1 MKKGLLFLA
10 VLLMGFAVKSVAQA
24 DGEYY
29 LYNAESKCFL
39 SQGEDWGTRAC
50 VDKYGVP
57 VLWNSTDGSLKFI
70 SNELFLFETNGTIY
84 TDNKSTGFSTVET
97 ADGYQLKS
105 TLSGSFLTLQAG
117 THLRQIVMPTADQSA
132 AAVWQF
138 KTKTERD
145 AMVAAYV
152 TENHANVATAA
163 GLDVAAEDFLNT
175 LSTAYTAVDMTD
187 KIGTARFAGNVGDWT
202 FTQTKDQ
209 GGQPAYGTDFCE
221 LWQATGYY
229 TQTIANLAQGLYKVT
244 VNGFER
250 AAGWAKCNELA
261 AKEYE
266 ISTSTL
272 IANGEQVALKS
283 WFSGKS
289 GDNDPNNT
297 GQAVAKF
304 NEGQY
309 LNEVYA
315 YVGENGEL
323 KLTLSKQAHVGDNWV
338 LFNNFTLTHYEAKPA
353 SEDIVLQED
362 VTEELEI
369 GKTYLLGE
377 QYIMYKVRFTAPADG
392 FLNITPSQ
400 KVSSTSLKINGASS
414 TFTKDSF
421 NGISKKGMAKG
432 SVFEGTF
439 YCSGTPSADN
449 VYSLTVTFE
458 EGVPYSPLAMTLAS
472 PVDGGEWSGAVAY
485 KSYGTKG
492 APHYE
497 FSSKISKDVKVTVK
511 IGDNVYE
518 NVAATVDTYNPKL
531 DINGLP
537 AIMNEAVSA
546 GLVKAGDTFTLTL
559 SNLVDNEFTAN
570 TMEDVTFTY
579 TMASTACTG
588 VNPAASTSRTVLPEE
603 VTFSFDGEVKI
614 DNAKFYYVNN
624 NTGEKTELEG
634 VVEGTSVKITVAAV
648 EGMLPKAYDIIAEG
662 VTDANGK
669 VISYGDTE
677 GQLKVS
683 YGTGNGYFKAVA
695 EPTNNSK
702 VASLKTYTFTLPG
715 DVVYDASQ
723 ASSTEITFGKYDEAT
738 WGFTP
743 VEGVTVSYEINGNV
757 ITVTLSEEIT
767 TPGDY
772 NLEIPS
778 KLFWSKDL
786 YGDGENLST
795 STCYYMTSQYI
806 TCTILPYGPT
816 AVTPKDGSM
825 VNKLETLV
833 LAFDEEVECDDE
845 DAKVIVSMY
854 QEVETEWGYTDYR
867 EVPIAEYYL
876 EYDQVYN
883 NQILVDLGCIDSVGM
898 YTITIPE
905 GSIWTVADK
914 NKKIGEWKY
923 QYQVDPEYWDPEWVV
938 KIGEDE
944 CTEEAPYQLI
954 AGRKYEFSEMY
965 SYFQFTAE
973 EAGRVYITPLTEGY
987 NSWTQHDAD
996 WMRIGELKETEDGA
1010 LWFGVAEGETYN
1022 LQNYG
1027 FNSRQVA
1034 VSFEAGKPYDD
1045 LLFVA
1050 SSPADGGA
1058 YSKSTSA
1065 EYSNSKGYVDFKF
1078 STMINVDSLKISVVL
1093 PAKENKEIDIT
1104 ADVFV
1109 ESSTIYSGGA
1119 YVGLDMRDIVEDL
1132 KAKEGVKTNDKIQ
1145 IVLKNVQDVSFAENK
1160 LAEDVKIELTIAAT
1174 VCTSV
1179 SPSNSYGVEA
1189 IPSEISLRFDGDVV
1203 CNNGKGYIIDVV
1215 SGEKQEFAIE
1225 NFACTPQESWDG
1237 SINYNATV
1245 TLPEATITL
1254 TSRKFAIQIE
1264 GLADT
1269 DGNVVSYGD
1278 EAGKFII
1285 AYSMRADNFSPVS
1298 MDPEDEAEIEVLK
1311 TTKMTFADNVNI
1323 SPNAYAYFYLG
1334 YDEITGE
1341 IAVDPN
1347 DPKSVIITWSQEI
1360 TKPGVYY
1367 ITVDAGSIY
1376 DSKYDAEKED
1386 FGEEDGASYNPYL
1399 SYSFTIPVDL
1409 STTTVVG
1416 VTPEPYLGWGD
1427 TPVSQLPAEFV
1438 IEFEGG
1444 VKEIVSAQGEILGLG
1459 GGWDLDDDMGVT
1471 TASVLE
1477 TKLEGNLLY
1486 VTIPQADI
1494 DALTM
1499 GNYQITI
1506 NAIGEDGKPIGYAYD
1521 EYGDYDAFADVISFQ
1536 YYVEKMLEL
1545 TKAEPADG
1553 STVKQLDKITLTFS
1567 ENIFEVDTHSAA
1579 TLYDENYDEV
1589 AEAVVTF
1596 EGNVA
1601 TLTFD
1606 PVTVAGTYTLSIN
1619 EGMFATEEY
1628 VGNAEIYME
1637 YIVDP
1642 NFVENVDLA
1651 IVSATPENGATVANL
1666 TTVEF
1671 KLNKEVGYLYK
1682 SMLIPADG
1690 GDDAAS
1696 ASLTQSETD
1705 PTSYT
1710 LDFTFDGLFANG
1722 ATLRKDVTYTL
1733 TLEAYASEE
1742 AWQRDGAHETVTLTY
1757 VGNAEAFQYSDV
1769 TFESITPA
1777 EDFVISDK
1785 SQNKFVVK
1793 FSGAVNM
1800 VEELTFINMGQG
1812 ATQAFESIVANAEKT
1827 EYTLTIAESVLE
1839 TLRNEVYIVFAA
1851 NDAEG
1856 KRVQGNNGEEENSC
1870 FAISFKTVIGVPDLT
1885 VTPDAA
1891 AEQASLSVLTI
1902 GCAEGLAPSWNAGN
1916 ITLTDANGT
1925 TITLN
1930 DPEAVVAEGA
1940 DEWATPTAWTVAL
1953 AEELKTVGTYTL
1965 TIPAGY
1971 FNLGKTQGQVVG
1983 NKETVVVFN
1992 ITEAAQGIKGVT
2004 VDTDVV
2010 VYNLSGVAV
2019 AQGKASEVLK
2029 NLNKGI
2035 YLVNGKKFVVK

>member
-1 MKKGLLFLA
+1 MKKALLLLF
-10 VLLMGFAVKSVAQA
+10 VLLGAMGLRAQDAVVN
-24 DGEYY
+24 D
-29 LYNAESKCFL
+29 
-39 SQGEDWGTRAC
+39 
-50 VDKYGVP
+50 
-57 VLWNSTDGSLKFI
+57 SLK
-70 SNELFLFETNGTIY
+70 
-84 TDNKSTGFSTVET
+84 
-97 ADGYQLKS
+97 
-105 TLSGSFLTLQAG
+105 
-117 THLRQIVMPTADQSA
+117 
-132 AAVWQF
+132 
-138 KTKTERD
+138 
-145 AMVAAYV
+145 
-152 TENHANVATAA
+152 
-163 GLDVAAEDFLNT
+163 
-175 LSTAYTAVDMTD
+175 
-187 KIGTARFAGNVGDWT
+187 
-202 FTQTKDQ
+202 
-209 GGQPAYGTDFCE
+209 
-221 LWQATGYY
+221 
-229 TQTIANLAQGLYKVT
+229 
-244 VNGFER
+244 
-250 AAGWAKCNELA
+250 
-261 AKEYE
+261 
-266 ISTSTL
+266 
-272 IANGEQVALKS
+272 
-283 WFSGKS
+283 
-289 GDNDPNNT
+289 
-297 GQAVAKF
+297 
-304 NEGQY
+304 
-309 LNEVYA
+309 
-315 YVGENGEL
+315 
-323 KLTLSKQAHVGDNWV
+323 
-338 LFNNFTLTHYEAKPA
+338 
-353 SEDIVLQED
+353 ED
-362 VTEELEI
+362 VTAALEV
-369 GKTYLLGE
+369 GKTYIMGK
-377 QYIMYKVRFTAPADG
+377 QYAMYKVSFTAPADG

-400 KVSSTSLKINGASS
+400 RISSTSLKINGASS

-439 YCSGTPSADN
+439 YCSGTPSAEN
-449 VYSLTVTFE
+449 VYSLVVTFE

-472 PVDGGEWSGAVAY
+472 PVDGGEWSGAVQY

-492 APHYE
+492 VPHYE
-497 FSSKISKDVKVTVK
+497 FSSKISKDLVVTVK
-511 IGDNVYE
+511 IGENVYDS
-518 NVAATVDTYNPKL
+518 VACTVDTYNPKL

-537 AIMNEAVSA
+537 AVMNEAVA
-546 GLVKAGDTFTLTL
+546 EGLIKAGDTFTLTL
-559 SNLVDNEFTAN
+559 SNLVDNEFPAN
-570 TMEDVTFTY
+570 RMEDVTFTY
-579 TMASTACTG
+579 TVASTACTG
-588 VNPAASTSRTVLPEE
+588 VTPAASTSRSVLPEE
-603 VTFSFDGEVKI
+603 VVFSFDGAVLI
-614 DNAKFYYVNN
+614 DNAKFYFVNKN
-624 NTGEKTELEG
+624 SGEKTELEG
-634 VVEGTSVKITVAAV
+634 VVDGTSVKITVPAL
-648 EGMLPKAYDIIAEG
+648 EGMLPKAYDIVAEG

-669 VISYGDTE
+669 VITYGETV
-677 GQLKVS
+677 GQLVVS
-683 YGTGNGYFKAVA
+683 YGTSNGYFKAVVTP
-695 EPTNNSK
+695 ENRSNVS
-702 VASLKTYTFTLPG
+702 SLKTYTFTLPG

-723 ASSTEITFGKYDEAT
+723 ASSSEISISKLNESTYGWEA
-738 WGFTP
+738 
-743 VEGVTVSYEINGNV
+743 VEGVTTSYEINENV
-757 ITVTLSEEIT
+757 VTVTLSEEIT
-767 TPGDY
+767 SAGDY
-772 NLEIPS
+772 MLEVPG
-778 KLFWSKDL
+778 KVFWSKDL
-786 YGDGENLST
+786 YDAENLST
-795 STCYYMTSQYI
+795 NNCYYMTSQ
-806 TCTILPYGPT
+806 TLTHTILPYGPT
-816 AVTPKDGSM
+816 TVTPANGAM
-825 VNKLETLV
+825 VNKLDKIV
-833 LAFDEEVECDDE
+833 LAFDEEVEFDDE
-845 DAKVIVSMY
+845 ALVVVVKRVDTEDEFGWVVSS
-854 QEVETEWGYTDYR
+854 VEDT
-867 EVPIAEYYL
+867 IATVGL
-876 EYDQVYN
+876 EYDYENPN
-883 NQILVDLGCIDSVGM
+883 NMIVNLGSIDSVGN
-898 YTITIPE
+898 YSVTIPE
-905 GSIWTVADK
+905 GAIWAVANE
-914 NKKIGEWKY
+914 NKKIGKWTY

-954 AGRKYEFSEMY
+954 AGRKYEFSGMY

-996 WMRIGELKETEDGA
+996 WMRIGELKETEDGI

-1058 YSKSTSA
+1058 YSKSTQA
-1065 EYSNSKGYVDFKF
+1065 EYSYSKGYVDFKF
-1078 STMINVDSLKISVVL
+1078 STMIDVEALQISVVL

-1104 ADVFV
+1104 ADVYV

-1145 IVLKNVQDVSFAENK
+1145 IVLKNVQDASFAENK

-1189 IPSEISLRFDGDVV
+1189 IPSEISLRFDGDVS
-1203 CNNGKGYIIDVV
+1203 CTNGKGYIVDPV

-1225 NFACTPQESWDG
+1225 SLTCTPQESWDG
-1237 SINYNATV
+1237 SINYNATL

-1254 TSRKFAIQIE
+1254 VSRKFNIEIE
-1264 GLADT
+1264 GLVDSE
-1269 DGNVVSYGD
+1269 GNAVSYGS
-1278 EAGKFII
+1278 EAGKFVIEY
-1285 AYSMRADNFSPVS
+1285 AMRADNFSPVS
-1298 MDPEDEAEIEVLK
+1298 MDPEDGAEIEVLK
-1311 TTKMTFADNVNI
+1311 TTKMTFADSVNI

-1334 YDEITGE
+1334 YDEVTGE

-1386 FGEEDGASYNPYL
+1386 FGEEDGACYNPYL
-1399 SYSFTIPVDL
+1399 SYQFTIPVDL
-1409 STTTVVG
+1409 SATTVVG
-1416 VTPEPYLGWGD
+1416 VTPEPYLGWGS

-1521 EYGDYDAFADVISFQ
+1521 EFGDYDAFADVISFQ
-1536 YYVEKMLEL
+1536 YYVEKMLEVI
-1545 TKAEPADG
+1545 KAEPADG

-1567 ENIFEVDTHSAA
+1567 ENIFEVDTYSAA

-1589 AEAVVTF
+1589 AEATVTF

-1642 NFVENVDLA
+1642 NFVEKVDLA

-1666 TTVEF
+1666 TAVEF

-1742 AWQRDGAHETVTLTY
+1742 AWQRDGAHETVELTY
-1757 VGNAEAFQYSDV
+1757 VGASEGFKYSEVAF
-1769 TFESITPA
+1769 EGITPS
-1777 EDFVISDK
+1777 EDFIISDK

-1793 FSGAVNM
+1793 FSGAVNI
-1800 VEELTFINMGQG
+1800 VEELTYINLGQG
-1812 ATQAFESIVANAEKT
+1812 STKAFESIVANDDKT
-1827 EYTLTIAESVLE
+1827 EYTLTIAESVLA
-1839 TLRNEVYIVFAA
+1839 TLRNEVYIIFAA
-1851 NDAEG
+1851 NDENG
-1856 KRVQGNNGEEENSC
+1856 NRVQGNNGEEEYSC

-1885 VTPDAA
+1885 VTPDASV
-1891 AEQASLSVLTI
+1891 EQASLSTLTI
-1902 GCAEGLAPSWNAGN
+1902 SCAEGLVPSWIAGD
-1916 ITLTDANGT
+1916 ITLTDANGNS
-1925 TITLN
+1925 IALN
-1930 DPEAVVAEGA
+1930 EPEAVVAEGA

-1953 AEELKTVGTYTL
+1953 AEELKTIGTYTL
-1965 TIPAGY
+1965 TIPASY
-1971 FNLGKTQGQVVG
+1971 FNIGNTQGQVM
-1983 NKETVVVFN
+1983 NSKETVVVFN
-1992 ITEAAQGIKGVT
+1992 ITEAAQGINGIT
-2004 VDTDVV
+2004 IDTEVV
-2010 VYNLSGVAV
+2010 VYNVAGVVV
-2019 AQGKASEVLK
+2019 AQGNAGEVLK

-2035 YLVNGKKFVVK
+2035 YIVNGKKFVIK

>member
-1 MKKGLLFLA
+1 MKKALLLLF
-10 VLLMGFAVKSVAQA
+10 VLLGAMGLRAQDAVVN
-24 DGEYY
+24 D
-29 LYNAESKCFL
+29 
-39 SQGEDWGTRAC
+39 
-50 VDKYGVP
+50 
-57 VLWNSTDGSLKFI
+57 SLK
-70 SNELFLFETNGTIY
+70 
-84 TDNKSTGFSTVET
+84 
-97 ADGYQLKS
+97 
-105 TLSGSFLTLQAG
+105 
-117 THLRQIVMPTADQSA
+117 
-132 AAVWQF
+132 
-138 KTKTERD
+138 
-145 AMVAAYV
+145 
-152 TENHANVATAA
+152 
-163 GLDVAAEDFLNT
+163 
-175 LSTAYTAVDMTD
+175 
-187 KIGTARFAGNVGDWT
+187 
-202 FTQTKDQ
+202 
-209 GGQPAYGTDFCE
+209 
-221 LWQATGYY
+221 
-229 TQTIANLAQGLYKVT
+229 
-244 VNGFER
+244 
-250 AAGWAKCNELA
+250 
-261 AKEYE
+261 
-266 ISTSTL
+266 
-272 IANGEQVALKS
+272 
-283 WFSGKS
+283 
-289 GDNDPNNT
+289 
-297 GQAVAKF
+297 
-304 NEGQY
+304 
-309 LNEVYA
+309 
-315 YVGENGEL
+315 
-323 KLTLSKQAHVGDNWV
+323 
-338 LFNNFTLTHYEAKPA
+338 
-353 SEDIVLQED
+353 ED
-362 VTEELEI
+362 VTAALEV
-369 GKTYLLGE
+369 GKTYIMGK
-377 QYIMYKVRFTAPADG
+377 QYAMYKVSFTAPADG

-400 KVSSTSLKINGASS
+400 RISSTSLKINGASS

-439 YCSGTPSADN
+439 YCSGTPSAEN
-449 VYSLTVTFE
+449 VYSLVVTFE

-472 PVDGGEWSGAVAY
+472 PVDGGEWSGAVQY

-492 APHYE
+492 VPHYE
-497 FSSKISKDVKVTVK
+497 FSSKISKDLVVTVK
-511 IGDNVYE
+511 IGENVYDS
-518 NVAATVDTYNPKL
+518 VACTVDTYNPKL

-537 AIMNEAVSA
+537 AVMNEAVA
-546 GLVKAGDTFTLTL
+546 EGLIKAGDTFTLTL
-559 SNLVDNEFTAN
+559 SNLVDNEFPAN
-570 TMEDVTFTY
+570 RMEDVTFTY
-579 TMASTACTG
+579 TVASTACTG
-588 VNPAASTSRTVLPEE
+588 VTPAASTSRSVLPEE
-603 VTFSFDGEVKI
+603 VVFSFDGAVLI
-614 DNAKFYYVNN
+614 DNAKFYFVNKN
-624 NTGEKTELEG
+624 SGEKTELEG
-634 VVEGTSVKITVAAV
+634 VVDGTSVKITVPAL
-648 EGMLPKAYDIIAEG
+648 EGMLPKAYDIVAEG

-669 VISYGDTE
+669 VITYGETV
-677 GQLKVS
+677 GQLVVS
-683 YGTGNGYFKAVA
+683 YGTSNGYFKAVVTP
-695 EPTNNSK
+695 ENRSNVS
-702 VASLKTYTFTLPG
+702 SLKTYTFTLPG

-723 ASSTEITFGKYDEAT
+723 ASSSEISISKLNESTYGWEA
-738 WGFTP
+738 
-743 VEGVTVSYEINGNV
+743 VEGVTTSYEINENV
-757 ITVTLSEEIT
+757 VTVTLSEEIT
-767 TPGDY
+767 SAGDY
-772 NLEIPS
+772 MLEVPG
-778 KLFWSKDL
+778 KVFWSKDL
-786 YGDGENLST
+786 YDAENLST
-795 STCYYMTSQYI
+795 NNCYYMTSQ
-806 TCTILPYGPT
+806 TLTHTILPYGPT
-816 AVTPKDGSM
+816 TVTPANGAM
-825 VNKLETLV
+825 VNKLDKIV
-833 LAFDEEVECDDE
+833 LAFDEEVEFDDE
-845 DAKVIVSMY
+845 ALVVVVKRVDTEDEFGWVVSS
-854 QEVETEWGYTDYR
+854 VEDT
-867 EVPIAEYYL
+867 IATVGL
-876 EYDQVYN
+876 EYDYENPN
-883 NQILVDLGCIDSVGM
+883 NMIVNLGSIDSVGN
-898 YTITIPE
+898 YSVTIPE
-905 GSIWTVADK
+905 GAIWAVANE
-914 NKKIGEWKY
+914 NKKIGKWTY

-954 AGRKYEFSEMY
+954 AGRKYEFSGMY

-996 WMRIGELKETEDGA
+996 WMRIGELKETEDGI

-1058 YSKSTSA
+1058 YSKSTQA
-1065 EYSNSKGYVDFKF
+1065 EYSYSKGYVDFKF
-1078 STMINVDSLKISVVL
+1078 STMIDVEALQISVVL

-1104 ADVFV
+1104 ADVYV

-1145 IVLKNVQDVSFAENK
+1145 IVLKNVQDASFAENK

-1189 IPSEISLRFDGDVV
+1189 IPSEISLRFDGDVS
-1203 CNNGKGYIIDVV
+1203 CTNGKGYIVDPV

-1225 NFACTPQESWDG
+1225 SLTCTPQESWDG
-1237 SINYNATV
+1237 SINYNATL

-1254 TSRKFAIQIE
+1254 VSRKFNIEIE
-1264 GLADT
+1264 GLVDSE
-1269 DGNVVSYGD
+1269 GNAVSYGS
-1278 EAGKFII
+1278 EAGKFVIEY
-1285 AYSMRADNFSPVS
+1285 AMRADNFSPVS
-1298 MDPEDEAEIEVLK
+1298 MDPEDGAEIEVLK
-1311 TTKMTFADNVNI
+1311 TTKMTFADSVNI

-1334 YDEITGE
+1334 YDEVTGE

-1386 FGEEDGASYNPYL
+1386 FGEEDGACYNPYL
-1399 SYSFTIPVDL
+1399 SYQFTIPVDL
-1409 STTTVVG
+1409 SATTVVG
-1416 VTPEPYLGWGD
+1416 VTPEPYLGWGS

-1521 EYGDYDAFADVISFQ
+1521 EFGDYDAFADVISFQ
-1536 YYVEKMLEL
+1536 YYVEKMLEVI
-1545 TKAEPADG
+1545 KAEPADG

-1567 ENIFEVDTHSAA
+1567 ENIFEVDTYSAA

-1589 AEAVVTF
+1589 AEATVTF

-1642 NFVENVDLA
+1642 NFVEKVDLA

-1742 AWQRDGAHETVTLTY
+1742 AWQRDGAHETVELTY
-1757 VGNAEAFQYSDV
+1757 VGASEGFKYSEVAF
-1769 TFESITPA
+1769 EGITPS
-1777 EDFVISDK
+1777 EDFIISDK

-1793 FSGAVNM
+1793 FSGAVNI
-1800 VEELTFINMGQG
+1800 VEELTYINLGQG
-1812 ATQAFESIVANAEKT
+1812 STKAFESIVANDDKT
-1827 EYTLTIAESVLE
+1827 EYTLTIAESVLA
-1839 TLRNEVYIVFAA
+1839 TLRNEVYIIFAA
-1851 NDAEG
+1851 NDENG
-1856 KRVQGNNGEEENSC
+1856 NRVQGNNGEEEYSC

-1885 VTPDAA
+1885 VTPDASV
-1891 AEQASLSVLTI
+1891 EQASLSTLTI
-1902 GCAEGLAPSWNAGN
+1902 SCAEGLVPSWIAGN
-1916 ITLTDANGT
+1916 ITLTDANGNS
-1925 TITLN
+1925 IALN
-1930 DPEAVVAEGA
+1930 EPEAVVAEGA

-1953 AEELKTVGTYTL
+1953 AEELNTIGTYTL
-1965 TIPAGY
+1965 TIPASY
-1971 FNLGKTQGQVVG
+1971 FNIGNTQGQVM
-1983 NKETVVVFN
+1983 NSKETVVVFN
-1992 ITEAAQGIKGVT
+1992 ITEAAQGINGIT
-2004 VDTDVV
+2004 VDTEVV
-2010 VYNLSGVAV
+2010 VYNVAGVVV
-2019 AQGKASEVLK
+2019 AQGNAGEVLK

-2035 YLVNGKKFVVK
+2035 YIVNGKKFVIK